1 MCVFDTPNQ
10 ASNWLKQGKLLAYP
24 TESVWGLGCDAM
36 NEQAVGQILQI
47 KNRSMDKG
55 LIVVTDSIK
64 RINPLLTNINPQQRQ
79 AIIESWTANNH
90 SQTKQSQATTWL
102 LPIDDNNQN
111 FIPKWITGQ
120 HDSVA
125 VRVIANQQIQQV
137 CQSLVSETNPFGLLV
152 STSCNIANLPPAKNL
167 QQAQN
172 YFSTNKNVAYLKGET
187 LNYALPSQIKNALD
201 LTVLR

>member
-10 ASNWLKQGKLLAYP
+10 ASDWLKQGKLLAYP

-36 NEQAVGQILQI
+36 NEQAVTQILQI

-55 LIVVTDSIK
+55 LIVITDNSERIK
-64 RINPLLTNINPQQRQ
+64 PLLKNLNPQQKQ
-79 AIIESWTANNH
+79 IVIESWTANN
-90 SQTKQSQATTWL
+90 QRQATTWL

-125 VRVIANQQIQQV
+125 VRVIANRQIQQV

-172 YFSTNKNVAYLKGET
+172 YFSTNNNVTYLRGET
-187 LNYALPSQIKNALD
+187 LSYALPSQIKNALD

>member
-1 MCVFDTPNQ
+1 MDDMCVFDTPNQ
-10 ASNWLKQGKLLAYP
+10 ASDWLKQGKLLAYP

-36 NEQAVGQILQI
+36 NEQAVTQILQI

-55 LIVVTDSIK
+55 LIVITDNSERIK
-64 RINPLLTNINPQQRQ
+64 PLLKNLNPQQKQ
-79 AIIESWTANNH
+79 IVIESWTANN
-90 SQTKQSQATTWL
+90 QRQATTWL

-125 VRVIANQQIQQV
+125 VRVIANRQIQQV

-172 YFSTNKNVAYLKGET
+172 YFSTNNNVTYLRGET
-187 LNYALPSQIKNALD
+187 LSYALPSQIKNALD